1 MEVWKNELYHHGI
14 LGQKWGVRRY
24 QNEDGSL
31 TPAGRERYSNGNLAY
46 KDFKKAIRRQRG
58 EKLGQSNR
66 WMSVNG
72 IGEKSDRLIQE
83 TDKKRQEYANSPQ
96 YKQWLQKYDNYYKV
110 AERKLQNGQI
120 TVEEFD
126 RGGNEIWKQ
135 RPKKNFNDPKDGA
148 YVVGKGYANN
158 YIKRGGKDLS
168 IAYIEDLG
176 FNKEAAEKIVESI
189 IKRNKTLGMV

>member
-1 MEVWKNELYHHGI
+1 METYLMHHGI
-14 LGQKWGVRRY
+14 KGQRWGVRRY

-31 TPAGRERYSNGNLAY
+31 TPAGKKRYSNGNLAY

-66 WMSVNG
+66 WMSGYG
-72 IGEKSDRLIQE
+72 IGEKSDRLIKE

-96 YKQWLQKYDNYYKV
+96 YKQWLKKYDNYYKV
-110 AERKLQNGQI
+110 AERRLQNGQI
-120 TVEEFD
+120 TIKEFD
-126 RGGNEIWKQ
+126 RGGDEIWKQ
-135 RPKKNFNDPKDGA
+135 RPKKNFNDPKDAA

-168 IAYIEDLG
+168 IAYIEDIG

>member
-1 MEVWKNELYHHGI
+1 MKYCLQHHGI
-14 LGQKWGVRRY
+14 KGQKWGVRRY
-24 QNEDGSL
+24 QNPDGSL
-31 TPAGRERYSNGNLAY
+31 TPAGEKRYSNGNRAY
-46 KDFKKAIRRQRG
+46 KDFKKAIRRQRR
-58 EKLGQSNR
+58 EKFGQSNR
-66 WMSVNG
+66 WTIG

-83 TDKKRQEYANSPQ
+83 TDKKREEYANSTQ
-96 YKQWLQKYDNYYKV
+96 FKQWSKKYDNYYKV
-110 AERKLQNGQI
+110 AERRLQNGQI

-126 RGGNEIWKQ
+126 RGADEIWKQ
-135 RPKKNFNDPKDGA
+135 RPKKNFNDPQEVA
-148 YVVGKGYANN
+148 YVAGKRYADD